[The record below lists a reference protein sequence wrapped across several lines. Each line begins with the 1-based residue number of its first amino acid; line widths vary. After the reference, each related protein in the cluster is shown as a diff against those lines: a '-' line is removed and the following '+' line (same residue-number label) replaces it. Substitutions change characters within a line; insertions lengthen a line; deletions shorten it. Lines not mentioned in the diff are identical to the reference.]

1 MHGSFAV
8 LGLLAA
14 PPPSLLPRH
23 LGLRAASAT
32 RVFAAPRCLMD
43 LTPQPG
49 ERRAAVERI
58 LQVELD
64 RLVSAVQL
72 NWERLTLPSHMRKA
86 TPAPTS
92 DEIAQEM
99 EARTPML
106 RWATVT
112 WLRSSLGIDTPG
124 VWCPTLKR
132 LNLHPWQ
139 WTPNEH
145 PTLTTPTLVQSLRAL
160 RPSLTN
166 ELRQGLR
173 NRPWR
178 VCRLAYRAAVVYA
191 LAALSWLPGPQ
202 RKMIQ
207 RTWPRL
213 VNHLAV
219 TLEQNYRLALGIDE
233 PKQQEW
239 WRMRWGEMWQQQQAL
254 WQQQLAPW
262 QQQQALWQQQQAPW
276 QQQALPPPR
285 QPARA
290 RGSRLRRLFRSLR
303 HGRERDAP
311 PSYLYG

>member
-1 MHGSFAV
+1 MVLGSFVAA

-14 PPPSLLPRH
+14 PPPSLLPPAG
-23 LGLRAASAT
+23 LGLGPRVAMAPRIAAA
-32 RVFAAPRCLMD
+32 RCLMD
-43 LTPQPG
+43 FGPQPG

-86 TPAPTS
+86 TPAPTT

-106 RWATVT
+106 RWATVA

-139 WTPNEH
+139 WMPNEH
-145 PTLTTPTLVQSLRAL
+145 PTLTTPTLIQSLRAL

-178 VCRLAYRAAVVYA
+178 VCRLAYRAAFVYA

-202 RKMIQ
+202 RKLIQ

-219 TLEQNYRLALGIDE
+219 TLEQNHRLALAVE
-233 PKQQEW
+233 PRREW
-239 WRMRWGEMWQQQQAL
+239 WRVRWGEMGAWQQL
-254 WQQQLAPW
+254 G
-262 QQQQALWQQQQAPW
+262 

-285 QPARA
+285 QPANT
-290 RGSRLRRLFRSLR
+290 RGSRRQRLFRAIR
-303 HGRERDAP
+303 RA
-311 PSYLYG
+311 